1 MNAKVHAVWAQWQ
14 ADNSKREQVVAA
26 QVKRLLKMKKK
37 RGKA

>member
-14 ADNSKREQVVAA
+14 ADSKREQVVAA